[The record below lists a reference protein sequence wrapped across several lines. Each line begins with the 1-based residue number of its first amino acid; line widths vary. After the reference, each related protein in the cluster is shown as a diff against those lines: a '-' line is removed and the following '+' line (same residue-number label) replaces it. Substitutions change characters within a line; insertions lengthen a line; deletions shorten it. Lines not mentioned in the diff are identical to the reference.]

1 MKNSNIRQSE
11 DRTPTRRDDTMPSLI
26 RITGWFSLFFG
37 FILFFIF
44 QGRLDLV
51 SSIAGGVVLLSI
63 LAILMFTG
71 NQKLVSPPPK
81 IIDNEPII
89 EKTEIPNIPINSVEK
104 LEVVNLENEDKLER
118 SRKKRNFS
126 PPPLPPMPVTSS
138 ADSFIAANNEDLP
151 PPIPPVP
158 LGNVEAADGTK
169 LAKKLV
175 ITSDA
180 QSEMESEIEDFV
192 DQRRSR
198 QAEIRSSLER
208 KRRMALAE
216 RRAAKARLWT
226 EVEDGEDLASLLDD
240 PNHGLTIIEESEEYD
255 DSKPLGVSYVRID
268 NTRILKLTIPLV
280 VESRSQTDEQIDSDT
295 LLINSEITPPPGLPP
310 MPPPPGLPPMPPPPG
325 LPPMPPPQL
334 EKE

>member
-1 MKNSNIRQSE
+1 
-11 DRTPTRRDDTMPSLI
+11 MPSLI

-44 QGRLDLV
+44 QGRLDLI
-51 SSIAGGVVLLSI
+51 SSVAGGVVLLSI

-89 EKTEIPNIPINSVEK
+89 EKTEIPNIPINTVEE

-126 PPPLPPMPVTSS
+126 PPPLPPMPVPS
-138 ADSFIAANNEDLP
+138 AESLIVENTEDVP
-151 PPIPPVP
+151 PPMPPLP

-240 PNHGLTIIEESEEYD
+240 PNHGLTILEESEEYD

-280 VESRSQTDEQIDSDT
+280 VESRSQTDEKIESDT
-295 LLINSEITPPPGLPP
+295 LLINNEIPSPPGLPP

-325 LPPMPPPQL
+325 FPPISPPEL

>member
-1 MKNSNIRQSE
+1 MKSSNLRQSE
-11 DRTPTRRDDTMPSLI
+11 DRAPTRRDDIMPSLI

-44 QGRLDLV
+44 QGRLDLI
-51 SSIAGGVVLLSI
+51 SSVAGGVVLLSI

-89 EKTEIPNIPINSVEK
+89 EKTEIPNIPINTVEE

-126 PPPLPPMPVTSS
+126 PPPLPPMPVPS
-138 ADSFIAANNEDLP
+138 ADSLIVENTEDVP
-151 PPIPPVP
+151 PSMPPLP

-240 PNHGLTIIEESEEYD
+240 PNHGLTILEESEEYD

-280 VESRSQTDEQIDSDT
+280 VESRSQTDEKIESDT
-295 LLINSEITPPPGLPP
+295 LLINNEIPSPPGLPP

-325 LPPMPPPQL
+325 FPPISPPEL

>member
-1 MKNSNIRQSE
+1 MMNSVIRQSE
-11 DRTPTRRDDTMPSLI
+11 DRNPTRRDDIMPSLI
-26 RITGWFSLFFG
+26 RITGWFSLFLG

-63 LAILMFTG
+63 LAVLMFTG

-81 IIDNEPII
+81 ISDNESKIVKI
-89 EKTEIPNIPINSVEK
+89 EVSDVQPDIVDE
-104 LEVVNLENEDKLER
+104 LEVVNLENEEKLER
-118 SRKKRNFS
+118 SRKKRNLS
-126 PPPLPPMPVTSS
+126 PPPLPPMPVPS
-138 ADSFIAANNEDLP
+138 ADSIVTETPVDIPPSMPLP
-151 PPIPPVP
+151 P
-158 LGNVEAADGTK
+158 LENVEPADGTK

-226 EVEDGEDLASLLDD
+226 EVEDGEDLATLLDD

-255 DSKPLGVSYVRID
+255 DTKPLGVSYVRID

-280 VESRSQTDEQIDSDT
+280 VESKNKTNYEMKPEN
-295 LLINSEITPPPGLPP
+295 LLVNSEMPPPPGLPP

-325 LPPMPPPQL
+325 LPPLPPPQL

>member
-1 MKNSNIRQSE
+1 MKSSNLRQSE
-11 DRTPTRRDDTMPSLI
+11 DRAPTRRDDIMPSLI

-44 QGRLDLV
+44 QGRLDLI
-51 SSIAGGVVLLSI
+51 SSVAGGVVLLSI

-89 EKTEIPNIPINSVEK
+89 EKTEIPNIPINTVEE

-126 PPPLPPMPVTSS
+126 PPPLPPMPVPS
-138 ADSFIAANNEDLP
+138 ADSLIVENTEDVP
-151 PPIPPVP
+151 PSMPPLP

-226 EVEDGEDLASLLDD
+226 EVEDGEDLASLLDA
-240 PNHGLTIIEESEEYD
+240 PNHGLTILEESEEYD

-280 VESRSQTDEQIDSDT
+280 VESRSQTDEKIESDT
-295 LLINSEITPPPGLPP
+295 LLINNEIPSPPGLPP

-325 LPPMPPPQL
+325 FPPISPPEL

>member
-1 MKNSNIRQSE
+1 MKSSNLRQSE
-11 DRTPTRRDDTMPSLI
+11 DRAPTRRDDIMPSLI

-44 QGRLDLV
+44 QGRLDLI
-51 SSIAGGVVLLSI
+51 SSVAGGVVLLSI

-89 EKTEIPNIPINSVEK
+89 EKTEIPNIPINTVEE

-126 PPPLPPMPVTSS
+126 PPPLPPMPVPS
-138 ADSFIAANNEDLP
+138 AESLIVENTEDVP
-151 PPIPPVP
+151 PPMPPLP

-240 PNHGLTIIEESEEYD
+240 PNHGLTILEESEEYD

-280 VESRSQTDEQIDSDT
+280 VESRSQTDEKIESDT
-295 LLINSEITPPPGLPP
+295 LLINNEIPSPPGLPP

-325 LPPMPPPQL
+325 FPPISPPEL

>member
-1 MKNSNIRQSE
+1 MKSSNLRQSE
-11 DRTPTRRDDTMPSLI
+11 DRAPTRRDDIMPSLI

-44 QGRLDLV
+44 QGRLDLI
-51 SSIAGGVVLLSI
+51 SSVAGGVVLLSI

-89 EKTEIPNIPINSVEK
+89 EKTEIPNIPINTVEE

-126 PPPLPPMPVTSS
+126 PPPLPPMPVPS
-138 ADSFIAANNEDLP
+138 AESLIVENTEDVP
-151 PPIPPVP
+151 PPMPPLP

-198 QAEIRSSLER
+198 QAEIRSCLER

-240 PNHGLTIIEESEEYD
+240 PNHGLTILEESEEYD

-280 VESRSQTDEQIDSDT
+280 VESRSQTDEKIESDT
-295 LLINSEITPPPGLPP
+295 LLINNEIPSPPGLPP

-325 LPPMPPPQL
+325 FPPISPPEL

>member
-1 MKNSNIRQSE
+1 MKSPNLRQSE
-11 DRTPTRRDDTMPSLI
+11 DRAPTRRDDIMPSLI

-44 QGRLDLV
+44 QGRLDLI
-51 SSIAGGVVLLSI
+51 SSVAGGVVLLSI

-89 EKTEIPNIPINSVEK
+89 EKTEIPNIPINTVEE

-126 PPPLPPMPVTSS
+126 PPPLPPMPVPS
-138 ADSFIAANNEDLP
+138 AESLIVENTEDVP
-151 PPIPPVP
+151 PPMPPLP

-240 PNHGLTIIEESEEYD
+240 PNHGLTILEESEEYD

-280 VESRSQTDEQIDSDT
+280 VESRSQTDEKIESDT
-295 LLINSEITPPPGLPP
+295 LLINNEIPSPPGLPP

-325 LPPMPPPQL
+325 FPPISPPEL

>member
-1 MKNSNIRQSE
+1 MINSAFRQSE
-11 DRTPTRRDDTMPSLI
+11 DRTPSPRHDIMPSLM
-26 RITGWFSLFFG
+26 RIAGWFSL
-37 FILFFIF
+37 ILGSCLFLIF
-44 QGRLDLV
+44 QGRLDFISL
-51 SSIAGGVVLLSI
+51 IAGGVVLLSI

-71 NQKLVSPPPK
+71 NQKFISSPPKVIVSQPQSEK
-81 IIDNEPII
+81 IIVPSVQLDLEIKQEPV
-89 EKTEIPNIPINSVEK
+89 NSVNEEK
-104 LEVVNLENEDKLER
+104 LQR
-118 SRKKRNFS
+118 SRKKTHTI
-126 PPPLPPMPVTSS
+126 PPPLPAMPMPEAPSLNLENPEV
-138 ADSFIAANNEDLP
+138 LP
-151 PPIPPVP
+151 PPPNF
-158 LGNVEAADGTK
+158 GRANVGAVEGTK

-226 EVEDGEDLASLLDD
+226 EVEDGEDLATLLND

-255 DSKPLGVSYVRID
+255 DTKPLGVSYVRID

-280 VESRSQTDEQIDSDT
+280 VESKNKEKVQSTTDALVVDID
-295 LLINSEITPPPGLPP
+295 NQPPPGLPP

-325 LPPMPPPQL
+325 LPPMPPPQF

>member
-1 MKNSNIRQSE
+1 MKSSNLRQSE
-11 DRTPTRRDDTMPSLI
+11 DRAPTRRDDIMPSLI

-44 QGRLDLV
+44 QGRLDLI
-51 SSIAGGVVLLSI
+51 SSVAGGVVLLSI

-89 EKTEIPNIPINSVEK
+89 EKTEIPNIPINTVEE

-126 PPPLPPMPVTSS
+126 PPPLPPMPVTS
-138 ADSFIAANNEDLP
+138 ADSLIVENTEDVP
-151 PPIPPVP
+151 PPMPPLP

-240 PNHGLTIIEESEEYD
+240 PNHGLTILEESEEYD

-280 VESRSQTDEQIDSDT
+280 VESRSQTDEKIESDT
-295 LLINSEITPPPGLPP
+295 LLINNEIPSPPGLPP

-325 LPPMPPPQL
+325 FPPISPPQL

>member
-1 MKNSNIRQSE
+1 MKSSNLRQSE
-11 DRTPTRRDDTMPSLI
+11 DRAPTRRDDIMPSLI

-44 QGRLDLV
+44 QGRLDLI
-51 SSIAGGVVLLSI
+51 SSVAGGVVLLSI

-89 EKTEIPNIPINSVEK
+89 EKTEIPNIPINTVEE

-126 PPPLPPMPVTSS
+126 PPPLPPMPVTS
-138 ADSFIAANNEDLP
+138 ADSLIVENTEDVP
-151 PPIPPVP
+151 PPMPPLP

-280 VESRSQTDEQIDSDT
+280 VESRSQTDEKIESDT
-295 LLINSEITPPPGLPP
+295 LLINNEIPSPPGLPP

-325 LPPMPPPQL
+325 FPPISPPEL

>member
-1 MKNSNIRQSE
+1 MINSAFRQSE
-11 DRTPTRRDDTMPSLI
+11 DRTPTRRDDIMPSLM
-26 RITGWFSLFFG
+26 RITGWFS
-37 FILFFIF
+37 FILGSCLFLIF
-44 QGRLDLV
+44 QGRLDFIPL
-51 SSIAGGVVLLSI
+51 IAGGVVLLSI

-71 NQKLVSPPPK
+71 NQKLVPPSLPK
-81 IIDNEPII
+81 IVVSEPQSEKIIVSSVQFDSEKKQEPFNAVNE
-89 EKTEIPNIPINSVEK
+89 EK
-104 LEVVNLENEDKLER
+104 LQR
-118 SRKKRNFS
+118 SRKKTYTI
-126 PPPLPPMPVTSS
+126 PPPLPPKPLPEAPSLNVE
-138 ADSFIAANNEDLP
+138 NLGVLP
-151 PPIPPVP
+151 PLPSSGGI
-158 LGNVEAADGTK
+158 NVGAVEGTK

-226 EVEDGEDLASLLDD
+226 EVEDGEDLATLLND

-255 DSKPLGVSYVRID
+255 DTKPLGVSYVRID

-280 VESRSQTDEQIDSDT
+280 VESKNKEKVQSTTDT
-295 LLINSEITPPPGLPP
+295 LVVDTDNQSPPGLPP

-325 LPPMPPPQL
+325 LPPMAPPQF

>member
-1 MKNSNIRQSE
+1 MKSSNLRQSE
-11 DRTPTRRDDTMPSLI
+11 DRAPTRRDDIMPSLI

-44 QGRLDLV
+44 QGRLDLI
-51 SSIAGGVVLLSI
+51 SSVAGGVVLLSI

-89 EKTEIPNIPINSVEK
+89 EKTEIPNIPINTVEE

-126 PPPLPPMPVTSS
+126 PPPLPPMPVPS
-138 ADSFIAANNEDLP
+138 AESLIVENTEDVP
-151 PPIPPVP
+151 PPMPPLP

-240 PNHGLTIIEESEEYD
+240 PNHGLTILEESEEYD

-295 LLINSEITPPPGLPP
+295 LLINSEITPPLGLPP

>member
-1 MKNSNIRQSE
+1 MKSSNLRQSE
-11 DRTPTRRDDTMPSLI
+11 DRAPTRRDDIMPSLI

-44 QGRLDLV
+44 QGRLDLI
-51 SSIAGGVVLLSI
+51 SSVAGGVVLLSI

-89 EKTEIPNIPINSVEK
+89 EKTEIPNIPINTVEE

-118 SRKKRNFS
+118 SRRKRNFS
-126 PPPLPPMPVTSS
+126 PPPLPPMPVPS
-138 ADSFIAANNEDLP
+138 ADSLIVENTEDVPSPMP
-151 PPIPPVP
+151 PLP

-240 PNHGLTIIEESEEYD
+240 PNHGLTILEESEEYD

-280 VESRSQTDEQIDSDT
+280 VESRSQTDEKIESDT
-295 LLINSEITPPPGLPP
+295 LLINNEIPSPPGLPP

-325 LPPMPPPQL
+325 FPPISPPEL

>member
-1 MKNSNIRQSE
+1 MKSSNLRQSE
-11 DRTPTRRDDTMPSLI
+11 DRAPTRRDDIMPSLI

-44 QGRLDLV
+44 QGRLDLI
-51 SSIAGGVVLLSI
+51 SSVAGGVVLLSI

-89 EKTEIPNIPINSVEK
+89 EKTEIPNIPINTVEE

-126 PPPLPPMPVTSS
+126 PPPLPPMPVTS
-138 ADSFIAANNEDLP
+138 ADSLIVENTEDVP
-151 PPIPPVP
+151 PPMPPLP

-240 PNHGLTIIEESEEYD
+240 PNHGLTILEESEEYD

-280 VESRSQTDEQIDSDT
+280 VESRSQTDEKIESDT
-295 LLINSEITPPPGLPP
+295 LLINNEIPSPPGLPP

-325 LPPMPPPQL
+325 FPPISPPEL

>member
-1 MKNSNIRQSE
+1 
-11 DRTPTRRDDTMPSLI
+11 MPSLI

-44 QGRLDLV
+44 QGRLDLI
-51 SSIAGGVVLLSI
+51 SSVAGGVVLLSI

-89 EKTEIPNIPINSVEK
+89 EKTEIPNIPINTVEE

-126 PPPLPPMPVTSS
+126 PPPLPPMPVTS
-138 ADSFIAANNEDLP
+138 ADSLIVENTEDVP
-151 PPIPPVP
+151 PPMPPLP

-240 PNHGLTIIEESEEYD
+240 PNHGLTILEESEEYD

-280 VESRSQTDEQIDSDT
+280 VESRSQTDEKIESDT
-295 LLINSEITPPPGLPP
+295 LLINNEIPSPPGLPP

-325 LPPMPPPQL
+325 FPPISPPEL

>member
-1 MKNSNIRQSE
+1 MMNSAIRQSE
-11 DRTPTRRDDTMPSLI
+11 DRNPTRRDDIMPSLI
-26 RITGWFSLFFG
+26 RITGWFSLFLG

-63 LAILMFTG
+63 LAVLMFTG

-81 IIDNEPII
+81 ISDNESKIVKI
-89 EKTEIPNIPINSVEK
+89 EVSDVQPDIVDE
-104 LEVVNLENEDKLER
+104 LEVVNLENEEKLER
-118 SRKKRNFS
+118 SRKKRNLS
-126 PPPLPPMPVTSS
+126 PPPLPPMPAPS
-138 ADSFIAANNEDLP
+138 ADSIVTETPGDIPPPMPLP
-151 PPIPPVP
+151 PV
-158 LGNVEAADGTK
+158 GNVEAVDGTK

-198 QAEIRSSLER
+198 QAEIRSVLER

-226 EVEDGEDLASLLDD
+226 EVEDGENLATLLDD

-255 DSKPLGVSYVRID
+255 DTKPLGVSYVRID

-280 VESRSQTDEQIDSDT
+280 VESINKTNDEMKPEN
-295 LLINSEITPPPGLPP
+295 LLVNSE
-310 MPPPPGLPPMPPPPG
+310 MPPPPGLPPAANP
-325 LPPMPPPQL
+325 
-334 EKE
+334 